1 MSLQPVV
8 SIPEFI
14 KANFRRS
21 LLMGLI
27 GGVLGL
33 VALTLT
39 GHPQMGLFGGLGVA
53 LGMLNL
59 RLVARSVTAYGATG
73 PDSKK
78 KMLTASI
85 AGRLGVVTVLAV
97 IIAIVFAPAGVAVF
111 GGLALFQF
119 IVLGNTALP
128 AMKGMKGQRQL

>member
-21 LLMGLI
+21 LLMGLF
-27 GGVLGL
+27 GGVIGL

-39 GHPQMGLFGGLGVA
+39 GHPEMGLFGGLGVA

-59 RLVARSVTAYGATG
+59 RLVARSVVAYGANG
-73 PDSKK
+73 LDGKK
-78 KMLTASI
+78 KLLTTSI
-85 AGRLGVVTVLAV
+85 AGRLGLTTVLAV
-97 IIAIVFAPAGVAVF
+97 VIAFVFAPAGVAVF

-119 IVLGNTALP
+119 IVLANTALP
-128 AMKGMKGQRQL
+128 AMKGLRQS